1 MGGAPPPF
9 FPHVPSTYPQC
20 AAAVLTSSPV
30 PPASARSPLPPP
42 RRAVLRDRRTRDGS
56 SGCCPFRF
64 SPAMAIPAMVSNAT
78 KTGYYLVLLVMSL
91 TVMCVV
97 GP

>member
-1 MGGAPPPF
+1 
-9 FPHVPSTYPQC
+9 
-20 AAAVLTSSPV
+20 
-30 PPASARSPLPPP
+30 
-42 RRAVLRDRRTRDGS
+42 
-56 SGCCPFRF
+56 
-64 SPAMAIPAMVSNAT
+64 MAIPAMVSNAT